1 MPDSPS
7 IRPFPKV
14 ADVHPIAIPLPPDT
28 PLLTANLYA
37 VGSGPITLIDTG
49 PKFPGALQFVRDQ
62 LRSTG
67 FGFDDVERII
77 LTHGHVDHVGLAA
90 QIRAAA
96 GGAADIRI
104 HAEDHWL
111 VTPQHH
117 HDQMWSADAERL
129 MAWAGVPEHVVDDMR
144 QRFRFFGEL
153 IDPIEGARFLED
165 GEEFTAGGRRLRIV
179 HTPGHTPGSICV
191 YDPDQKVLF
200 SGDSVI
206 KHITPNPLV
215 NMKRFGVENTGYRS
229 LPTFVESLE
238 GIGRLDVR
246 YAFPGH
252 GEYVDDLRG
261 VISTYRSHH
270 RQRLDQVWEAL
281 KKQARPVY
289 DLIPEVFP
297 VVPEGDALLA
307 VSEIVVHLEVLLD
320 EGRAALAE
328 SGTPA
333 RFRAL

>member
-1 MPDSPS
+1 MADSPS
-7 IRPFPKV
+7 ISPFPKV
-14 ADVHPIAIPLPPDT
+14 ANVHPIAIPLPPDT

-49 PKFPGALQFVRDQ
+49 PKFPGALEFVREH
-62 LRSTG
+62 LHSAG

-77 LTHGHVDHVGLAA
+77 LTHGHVDHMGLAA

-96 GGAADIRI
+96 AGAVEICI

-111 VTPQHH
+111 ITPQHH
-117 HDQMWSADAERL
+117 REQMWSDEAEQL
-129 MAWAGVPEHVVDDMR
+129 TAWAGVPAEVVDDMR
-144 QRFRFFGEL
+144 RRFRFFGEL
-153 IDPIEGARFLED
+153 IDPVEGARFLED
-165 GEEFTAGGRRLRIV
+165 GEEFCAGGQQLRIV

-191 YDPDQKVLF
+191 YAPDQNVLF
-200 SGDSVI
+200 SGDTVI

-215 NMKRFGVENTGYRS
+215 NMKRFGVENAGYRS
-229 LPTFVESLE
+229 LPTFDRSLE
-238 GIGRLDVR
+238 RIGMLDVR

-252 GEYVDDLRG
+252 GEYVDDLSG
-261 VISTYRSHH
+261 VISTYRAHH

-281 KKQARPVY
+281 KKQARSVY
-289 DLIPEVFP
+289 ELIPDVFP

-320 EGRAALAE
+320 EGRAALVE
-328 SGTPA
+328 PGTPA